1 MIRGSSK
8 TSGSSDAYG
17 KQRSVWLAVLL
28 VYGLGAGAD
37 FAYHLVQDL
46 RTDDQAIEVS
56 DVAVAFSAAVFW
68 PVDLVAMWLLA
79 AR

>member
-17 KQRSVWLAVLL
+17 KHRSAWLAALL
-28 VYGLGAGAD
+28 FYGLAASGD
-37 FAYHLVQDL
+37 FTYHLTEAL
-46 RTDDQAIEVS
+46 RSDDQAIEVS

-79 AR
+79 RR